1 MTATQPRAEEV
12 TSLPAQDRP
21 ATARIRPRRRR
32 SASSPR
38 GIFGGIGKYGSLI
51 VACLFA
57 LVPIVTILMLAFK
70 TSAEYRS
77 TGPLDPPSDW
87 LNFDNFVIAFSQGGM
102 VMGFINTGII
112 LVVSIFGTVIIGTM
126 AAYAIDRFRFR
137 GRRMVTAL
145 FLLATLVPAVTTQVA
160 TFQVINAL
168 ELFNTRWSAI
178 LLFTGTD
185 IVAIY
190 IFLQFMQSIPV
201 ALDEAAMLDG
211 ASRFT
216 VYRRIILPLLK
227 PAIATVVII
236 KGIAVYNEFY
246 IPFLYM
252 PSRDLGVI
260 STSLFRFMGPFGAQW
275 EVIAAGT
282 ILVIVPTLIA
292 FLFLQR
298 FIYNGLTSG
307 ATK

>member
-1 MTATQPRAEEV
+1 MTSTASLTRSRALARTGTIV
-12 TSLPAQDRP
+12 KYVSLV
-21 ATARIRPRRRR
+21 
-32 SASSPR
+32 
-38 GIFGGIGKYGSLI
+38 L
-51 VACLFA
+51 ACLAA
-57 LVPIVTILMLAFK
+57 LVPLVTIVMLAFK
-70 TSAEYRS
+70 TDEEYR
-77 TGPLDPPSDW
+77 TTTPLTPPGNW
-87 LNFDNFVIAFSQGGM
+87 LNLDNFVTAFTQGGM
-102 VMGFINTGII
+102 LMGFVNTGII
-112 LVVSIFGTVIIGTM
+112 LVVSVVGTILIGTM

-137 GRRMVTAL
+137 GRKLVL
-145 FLLATLVPAVTTQVA
+145 GGFLLATLVPSVTTQVA
-160 TFQVINAL
+160 TFQVISAL
-168 ELFNTRWSAI
+168 DLFNTRGAAI
-178 LLFTGTD
+178 LIFMGTD

-201 ALDEAAMLDG
+201 SLDEAAMLDG

-216 VYRRIILPLLK
+216 VYWRIVLPLLK

-252 PSRDLGVI
+252 PSQDLGVI

-282 ILVIVPTLIA
+282 LLVIVPTLIA

-298 FIYNGLTSG
+298 YIYNGLTAG